1 MHAAG
6 AAEGDVKWGGG
17 GGSDMQT
24 IKGGGGGGGGT
35 EGKGAPS
42 RAKRGFR
49 EFLIWWHRLSI
60 HIDA

>member
-1 MHAAG
+1 M
-6 AAEGDVKWGGG
+6 G

-24 IKGGGGGGGGT
+24 IKGGGGGGGT
-35 EGKGAPS
+35 EGEGAPS

-49 EFLIWWHRLSI
+49 ELLIWWHRLSI

>member
-1 MHAAG
+1 M
-6 AAEGDVKWGGG
+6 G

-24 IKGGGGGGGGT
+24 IKGGGGGGT
-35 EGKGAPS
+35 EGDS

-60 HIDA
+60 HIDMSTKQ